1 MAALI
6 PSRASRVRRGFVLV
20 LALCVLAFFAAIGS
34 ATYFGGSKAGRLFQV
49 PEASPAQ
56 R

>member
-1 MAALI
+1 MAEMT
-6 PSRASRVRRGFVLV
+6 PRASPVRRGFVLA
-20 LALCVLAFFAAIGS
+20 LAVVIAALFTAIGS
-34 ATYFGGSKAGRLFQV
+34 ATYFGGSKAGRLFHL